1 MLFIHNLVLASCTY
15 TCHHIL
21 VNTELIMDKLE
32 EYKNHFDYLLFN
44 SDIKFLIPPSSPPS
58 PLSPPMSEY
67 IDNEQYIYNHNYY
80 NNSIIKN
87 IIGVMITAI
96 VMCFIIYL
104 TCVFF
109 AMCCMNRK
117 QLL

>member
-44 SDIKFLIPPSSPPS
+44 SDVKFLIPPSSPPS

-80 NNSIIKN
+80 NPIIKN